1 MKTQKSTYSVVFV
14 LLVLFTTLSCSKKV
28 SEPDLEADK
37 AAIKQLL
44 SQYEVAANGGD
55 FDLWISLWADDGVRM
70 PPGALTKEGVAQI
83 TEEMKPLFE
92 QMKFDINITSVEE
105 ATVSGDIGL
114 TRCSYNLSAIPKEGG
129 DKIIIDPDGKALT
142 LYRRQSDGTW
152 KIAYDCFNTNITP
165 VIE

>member
-1 MKTQKSTYSVVFV
+1 MKTQKSTYSVVLV
-14 LLVLFTTLSCSKKV
+14 LLVLFTTLSCSKQV
-28 SEPDLEADK
+28 SEADLEADK
-37 AAIKQLL
+37 TAIKQVL
-44 SQYEVAANGGD
+44 SQYEAAANSGN

-92 QMKFDINITSVEE
+92 QMKFDIKITSVEE

-129 DKIIIDPDGKALT
+129 AKIIIDPDGKALT